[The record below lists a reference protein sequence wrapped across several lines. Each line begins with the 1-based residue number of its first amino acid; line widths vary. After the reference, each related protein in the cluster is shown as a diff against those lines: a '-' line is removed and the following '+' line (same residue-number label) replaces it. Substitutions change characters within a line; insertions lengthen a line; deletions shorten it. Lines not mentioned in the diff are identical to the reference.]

1 MPRRRAAKAR
11 LTSSM
16 AKATKHTDRPHA
28 RIYHAWLKLPAWRK
42 LSGNA
47 TKLLCAMLA
56 EFRPH
61 DGNNGRL
68 AWSDR
73 RAGDAINMSEASG
86 RRALEELEAKGWIAF
101 QRMGKMRRDMPTTY
115 ALACY
120 PNDETGEPA
129 TLAFEHWQA
138 DANVET

>member
-1 MPRRRAAKAR
+1 
-11 LTSSM
+11 M

-28 RIYHAWLKLPAWRK
+28 RIYQTWFKLPAWRS

-47 TKLLCAMLA
+47 AKLLCAMLA
-56 EFRPH
+56 SFRPL

-68 AWSDR
+68 AWSDK
-73 RAGDAINMSEASG
+73 RAGDAIGMSETSG
-86 RRALEELEAKGWIAF
+86 RRALEELEAKGWIAI

-115 ALACY
+115 ALAAY

-129 TLAFEHWQA
+129 TMAFEHWQA
-138 DANVET
+138 NFKAET